1 MNNRSVDTE
10 SLSPDEIF
18 YLRGISRILQV
29 LQHHQDLDALI
40 QEVAATALELFR
52 CDRAF
57 LLFPLDPAADTFRV
71 PVEVT
76 RPEYPGALELDI
88 GIPVTP
94 EQAGMMEALLERKE
108 LLILETEMMKDV
120 KEKTPEFV
128 KADFIMPL
136 SAMLVPI
143 FPRIGKP
150 WAVGLHQCSHARVW
164 SEVEQRLFSEIAERL
179 ADALS
184 SRLLLSDLQKS
195 ESKYR
200 HLVESLDKDY
210 FLYSHDRDGVFT
222 YISPSVEAVL
232 GYTPEAFINHYST
245 YLTDSPI
252 NQQVVRHTEASLRG
266 ELQPTYEVEIWSKSG
281 EKRLLEV
288 TESPT
293 FDDGGQVI
301 AVEGI
306 AHDISDQRRVQNEL
320 MLSSSVFEH
329 AVEAILLADEEQR
342 ILRVNP
348 AFCRITGYSEE
359 EILGKTPR
367 ILKSGRQDRQFYEQF
382 WQRLLGDG
390 LWRGEIW
397 NRRKDGSLFPVR
409 QTVSVVREGAATK
422 FYMSVFSDITEEK
435 SSAEYIDR
443 LSHYDTLTNL
453 PNRVLFHELC
463 GHAIARSERRGQKG
477 AVMIL
482 DLDRFKHIN
491 DSLGH
496 AVGDALLQ
504 AVAERLQGCLRSDDI
519 VARMGGDEFSILLEE
534 FQNPQQLTLIAGK
547 VLAAFAQPFDI
558 ENYNLHVTPSMGIS
572 IFPDNASEVDALV
585 QYADV
590 SMYRAKESGGN
601 RYGFYTPELT
611 EQALARVE
619 METQL
624 IAAIE
629 AEQFELHYQPLIEVQ
644 SGKLASVEA
653 LIRWRHPQKGMI
665 APDSF
670 IPLAEDTGLIV
681 PIGEWVI
688 RAVCEQIVRWDS
700 EGVHIPRVA
709 INVAGPQFYQED
721 FVSYLKNSLQSH
733 GLGNSRLE
741 VEITETFIMQ
751 QADRAIEAQHTL
763 KAMDVGLAIDDFGTG
778 YSSLAYLKRLP
789 ITTLKI
795 DRSFVRDIPDD
806 PNDVAI
812 VKAVLAL
819 AESLQLKVVAEGVET
834 EAQRDLLVENGC
846 DILQGY
852 LISRPIPADELK
864 IFVASLPP
872 G

>member
-1 MNNRSVDTE
+1 MHTRSVDTE
-10 SLSPDEIF
+10 ALSPDEIF

-40 QEVAATALELFR
+40 QDVAATALELFQ

-57 LLFPLDPAADTFRV
+57 LLFPLDPDGETFRI

-88 GIPVTP
+88 DIPVTP
-94 EQAGMMEALLERKE
+94 DQAGMMEALLQRRGP
-108 LLILETEMMKDV
+108 LIVETEMMKNV
-120 KEKTPEFV
+120 KAQTPEFV
-128 KADFIMPL
+128 ETDFIMPL
-136 SAMLVPI
+136 TAMLVPI

-150 WAVGLHQCSHARVW
+150 WAVGLHQCSHAREW
-164 SEVEQRLFSEIAERL
+164 SQVEQRLFSEIAERL

-184 SRLLLSDLQKS
+184 SRLLLNDLQKS
-195 ESKYR
+195 EFKYR
-200 HLVESLDKDY
+200 HLVESLEKDY
-210 FLYSHDRDGVFT
+210 FLYSHDREGVFT
-222 YISPSVEAVL
+222 YVSPSVEAVL
-232 GYTPEAFINHYST
+232 GYHPDDFMRHYTT
-245 YLTDSPI
+245 YLTDNPA
-252 NQQVVRHTEASLRG
+252 NQQVIKHTEASLRG
-266 ELQPTYEVEIWSKSG
+266 ELQPTYEVEIWSRSG
-281 EKRLLEV
+281 DKRLLEV

-293 FDDGGQVI
+293 FDDNGRVI

-306 AHDISDQRRVQNEL
+306 AHDVTAQRQVQNEL
-320 MLSSSVFEH
+320 RLSSSVFEH

-359 EILGKTPR
+359 EVLGKTPR
-367 ILKSGRQDRQFYEQF
+367 ILKSGRQDSHFYKQF
-382 WQRLLGDG
+382 WRQLQSEGV
-390 LWRGEIW
+390 WRGEIW

-409 QTVSVVREGAATK
+409 QTVSVVREGSASEH
-422 FYMSVFSDITEEK
+422 YMSVFSDITEEK
-435 SSAEYIDR
+435 SSAEHIDR

-453 PNRVLFHELC
+453 PNRVLFYELC
-463 GHAIARSERRGQKG
+463 EHAIARSSRHRSKG
-477 AVMIL
+477 AVMMI

-504 AVAERLQGCLRSDDI
+504 AVAGRLQSCLRADDI
-519 VARMGGDEFSILLEE
+519 VARLGGDEFTILLEE
-534 FQNPQQLTLIAGK
+534 FEDPQQLTLIAGK
-547 VLAAFAQPFDI
+547 VLATFAQPFDI
-558 ENYNLHVTPSMGIS
+558 EGYNLHVTPSMGIS
-572 IFPDNASEVDALV
+572 IFPDNANEVDALV

-590 SMYRAKESGGN
+590 SMYRAKEGGGN

-629 AEQFELHYQPLIEVQ
+629 AEQFELHYQPLIEVKN
-644 SGKLASVEA
+644 GKLAAVEA
-653 LIRWRHPQKGMI
+653 LIRWRHPEKGMI
-665 APDSF
+665 PPDQF

-688 RAVCEQIVRWDS
+688 RAVCQQILRWDS
-700 EGVHIPRVA
+700 EGVYVPRVA
-709 INVAGPQFYQED
+709 INVAGPQFYKEN
-721 FVSYLKNSLQSH
+721 FVSYLGGCLESY
-733 GLGNSRLE
+733 GLSASRLE

-751 QADRAIEAQHTL
+751 QADRAIEAQQAL
-763 KAMDVGLAIDDFGTG
+763 KEMGVGLAIDDFGTG
-778 YSSLAYLKRLP
+778 YSSLAHLKRLP
-789 ITTLKI
+789 IGTLKI

-834 EAQRDLLVENGC
+834 EAQRALLIENGC
-846 DILQGY
+846 AILQGY
-852 LISRPIPADELK
+852 LFSRPLPGDELK
-864 IFVASLPP
+864 IFALSLVPS
-872 G
+872 